1 MEKKYVNYIQNE
13 RDCSEAQNN
22 EGSQKYCPS
31 SISTHPYC
39 LAILRANKWKISPGI
54 FIDMYMYAS

>member
-22 EGSQKYCPS
+22 EGKPKILPQFYIHT
-31 SISTHPYC
+31 SILSG
-39 LAILRANKWKISPGI
+39 N
-54 FIDMYMYAS
+54 FASKQMENIP